1 MQLSLISD
9 VGSDATL
16 TKSSGDTQVCSLSI
30 SSFLLCAIYILFY
43 SMCVVLLVLLRLHT
57 LSFVVLSE
65 SYLIPCFQCYIY
77 SLLKATVYQTAFNV
91 KASLAIQ

>member
-30 SSFLLCAIYILFY
+30 LLPFSS
-43 SMCVVLLVLLRLHT
+43 VLLIFLYSVCVCCFLGVVAAAYTVVCRAKQVKAT
-57 LSFVVLSE
+57 LSR
-65 SYLIPCFQCYIY
+65 
-77 SLLKATVYQTAFNV
+77 AFNV
-91 KASLAIQ
+91 IRC

>member
-30 SSFLLCAIYILFY
+30 SSFLLCATYIWFY
-43 SMCVVLLVLLRLHT
+43 SVCVCC
-57 LSFVVLSE
+57 FIGVVAAA
-65 SYLIPCFQCYIY
+65 Y
-77 SLLKATVYQTAFNV
+77 TVVCRA
-91 KASLAIQ
+91 K